1 MKLFSSFH
9 NPKTRWYSTY
19 YASTLIIVVITEVLT
34 MFQVMH
40 QNILQNALIF
50 FEGFFSL
57 FMLVRNEQVGS
68 AFLIHVK
75 YVKSL
80 VIP

>member
-1 MKLFSSFH
+1 MKIFSSFH
-9 NPKTRWYSTY
+9 NPKTRWYGTY
-19 YASTLIIVVITEVLT
+19 YASILVIVTITEILT
-34 MFQVMH
+34 MFQIIH

-57 FMLVRNEQVGS
+57 FMLVRNEQVGN
-68 AFLIHVK
+68 AFLRHVK

-80 VIP
+80 ATP